1 MAIASRRILARMLFS
16 GSTQDTRLAWGVLHF
31 VTGATLRQAGRCVCW
46 GGVGGR
52 LGGAADCR
60 ADFSC
65 GHVTQVNL
73 HLQKSCE
80 VGGDNSQVAQGW

>member
-1 MAIASRRILARMLFS
+1 MSFTLSLAPPSDKRV
-16 GSTQDTRLAWGVLHF
+16 DV
-31 VTGATLRQAGRCVCW
+31 CVGEGWEVGW
-46 GGVGGR
+46 GG
-52 LGGAADCR
+52 GGAADCR